1 MGIYEK
7 PMRSFIV
14 NVLANIRNKTKMSIL
29 ITIIQHCIGAC
40 SHYNQ
45 SRKRNI
51 GNPV

>member
-14 NVLANIRNKTKMSIL
+14 NVLANIRNKTNL